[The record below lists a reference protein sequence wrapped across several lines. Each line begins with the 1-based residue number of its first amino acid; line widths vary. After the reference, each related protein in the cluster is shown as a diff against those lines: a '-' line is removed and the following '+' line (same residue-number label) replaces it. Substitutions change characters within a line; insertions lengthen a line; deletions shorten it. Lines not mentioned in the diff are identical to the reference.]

1 MGISRRQLL
10 RRVGTLC
17 KNMKLEAGQFNK
29 KIPGKDWFAGFL
41 KWHPT
46 LSIRKPEMLSTTRQ
60 EWQTL
65 HQPVRIIAEK
75 GSNTVVG
82 RTSSCRT
89 NITVMA
95 CVNAAGSKM
104 SPLLIVK
111 GKTSRSLHGFYTFTA
126 TEYSNKLHKHD
137 ALLFFRVYFGSF
149 VRSNLCFCFTSLHVC
164 SMNIWIQ
171 RKLDMSRITQTHPII
186 YLPPAV
192 LGLIL

>member
-1 MGISRRQLL
+1 MTPYALNSQTRNAEHNKARMTNPVIITKYFHDLGEIIRNL
-10 RRVGTLC
+10 G
-17 KNMKLEAGQFNK
+17 LESKPSCIWNFDET
-29 KIPGKDWFAGFL
+29 GKSF
-41 KWHPT
+41 
-46 LSIRKPEMLSTTRQ
+46 E
-60 EWQTL
+60 

-75 GSNTVVG
+75 GFNTVVG

-111 GKTSRSLHGFYTFTA
+111 GKTGFNTFAA

-164 SMNIWIQ
+164 SM
-171 RKLDMSRITQTHPII
+171 
-186 YLPPAV
+186 
-192 LGLIL
+192 